1 MVNDLQISKDLISCV
16 VCRVYRSTKVNYWSK
31 IEFVSHFVN
40 DFKFLVE
47 ISSDDNFRM
56 MELPEY
62 SMSYNEINYIYSF
75 AMLFI
80 SWWADL
86 N

>member
-1 MVNDLQISKDLISCV
+1 
-16 VCRVYRSTKVNYWSK
+16 
-31 IEFVSHFVN
+31 
-40 DFKFLVE
+40 
-47 ISSDDNFRM
+47 M

-86 N
+86 NWKNMDWGMINYHLCSYNILIKLFDNVEF